1 MKLLDVINSPWAI
14 LPEKL
19 EEIREIYITHLR
31 GDKIDIKAIEA
42 QLLIPLNNKRKDMEI
57 QNGVAVIE
65 LDGVLAKKMN
75 LFMDISGGTSTQIIG
90 NQIRAALADDDVTA
104 IVLNIDSPG
113 GTVDGTAELADLIF
127 QSRGDKPIVAFVD
140 GLMASAA
147 FWIGSAADRILISGD
162 TAMVGSVGV
171 IATHVD
177 QSRFNE
183 MKGVKVTH
191 IVSGKFKAVGSPH
204 MPLNENGLKTIQ
216 DEVNAIMSVFVAKV
230 AEFRGVSEEAIRETL
245 GEAQILMGQQAL
257 AAGVVDGVS
266 TLDRLISELSQ
277 SDGDSPAGRE
287 TSNLEQGGFMNDATK
302 KAPEISAEYLKSEYP
317 GVYQEIFDKGAA
329 VGMEHGQD
337 KGVAL
342 GAKAERE
349 RILAV
354 KEQALPGE
362 EKLVEEMMFDGKTT
376 GPEAAVKIL
385 QNQKAKLAN
394 QSTALAA
401 DSAEPVDDAV
411 PPAGDPDL
419 SGLPLEERCK
429 AEWQNDTK
437 IREEYVTFEDY
448 IAYEKANAAGQVK
461 VLSK

>member
-1 MKLLDVINSPWAI
+1 MKLLEVINSPWAI
-14 LPEKL
+14 LPIKL

-42 QLLIPLNNKRKDMEI
+42 QFLVPLNNKRKDMRV
-57 QNGVAVIE
+57 QNGIAVIE

-90 NQIRAALADDDVTA
+90 NQFREALADDEVTA
-104 IVLNIDSPG
+104 IILNIDSPG

-127 QSRGDKPIVAFVD
+127 QSRGEKPIIAFVD

-147 FWIGSAADRILISGD
+147 FWIGSAADRVVISGD

-171 IATHVD
+171 VATHVD

-204 MPLNENGLKTIQ
+204 MPLNETGLDTIQ

-230 AEFRGVSEEAIRETL
+230 AEFRGVPEETVRETL

-257 AAGVVDGVS
+257 TAGVVDGVS
-266 TLDRLISELSQ
+266 TLDQLINELSQ
-277 SDGDSPAGRE
+277 GGGVSLTGRE
-287 TSNLEQGGFMNDATK
+287 TSNLEQGGFMGNESANKT
-302 KAPEISAEYLKSEYP
+302 PEISADYLKSEYP
-317 GVYQEIFDKGAA
+317 GVHQKIFELGQETGEAIGKLD
-329 VGMEHGQD
+329 
-337 KGVAL
+337 

-349 RILAV
+349 RIQAV
-354 KEQALPGE
+354 KDQSIPGE
-362 EKLVEEMMFDGKTT
+362 EKLVEELMFDGKTT
-376 GPEAAVKIL
+376 GPEAAVQIL
-385 QNQKAKLAN
+385 NRHKAKLAN
-394 QSTALAA
+394 QSQALADGAA
-401 DSAEPVDDAV
+401 DAVDDV
-411 PPAGDPDL
+411 EPPAGAPDL
-419 SGLPLEERCK
+419 FKLPPEERAK
-429 AEWQNDTK
+429 AEWDTNSDLRAEFDD
-437 IREEYVTFEDY
+437 IEAY